1 MAAYCVLPHCKNE
14 ITTALLE
21 AVTFAGQA
29 KSGSSKAA
37 AVAKPYP
44 VDGRMS
50 SGFVELDTA
59 SPLIS
64 VITPALLDRLVA
76 MTLGDIAD

>member
-1 MAAYCVLPHCKNE
+1 M
-14 ITTALLE
+14 
-21 AVTFAGQA
+21 FARQA

-44 VDGRMS
+44 VYRRTS
-50 SGFVELDTA
+50 SGFVELDAA
-59 SPLIS
+59 SPLTG
-64 VITPALLDRLVA
+64 VITPPLLNRLVA